1 MRPFLSRLT
10 VLLAM
15 ALLTIGCTTTVTGPN
30 APVADKAEAAKG
42 NNKFAMD
49 LYHKL
54 AGEKGNLF
62 FSPASISTA
71 LAMTYAG
78 ARGETASQMAK
89 TLHFTLDEPKLHPAL
104 GALLFDLNAQNKDQG
119 NKLSMANALW
129 AQKGHPFE
137 PEFVKLNKDNYG
149 AGLNEVD
156 FREAAEQARE
166 TINAWVAKQ
175 TQDRIKDLLSEGV
188 LTPQTRLVLTNAIYF
203 KGIWANK
210 FTKEATRE
218 APFHFSAMEKVNVP
232 LMTQTDKFNYLDGK
246 SFQALQLP
254 YKGKNLSMVVL
265 LPQKV
270 DGLAE
275 LEKSLTAEQL
285 TTWLGKLHER
295 EVIVS
300 LPRFQLTSEFSLKET
315 LSKLGMPLAFSPEAN
330 FSGIDGQ
337 KDLYL
342 SAVVHKA
349 FVDVNEEGTEAAA
362 ATGAVARTLSVQVD
376 PTPIFKADHPFL
388 FLIRDERTGSI
399 LFLGRVINPSK

>member
-1 MRPFLSRLT
+1 MRAFLTRLT
-10 VLLAM
+10 G
-15 ALLTIGCTTTVTGPN
+15 LLTVGSLTLGCTSVTGPN
-30 APVADKAEAAKG
+30 APVADKTEAARG
-42 NNKFAMD
+42 NNAFAID

-54 AGEKGNLF
+54 ATKEGNLF
-62 FSPASISTA
+62 LSPASISTA

-78 ARGETASQMAK
+78 ARGETANEMAK

-104 GALLFDLNAQNKDQG
+104 GDILFDLNAQGKSQG
-119 NKLSMANALW
+119 NKLSVANALW
-129 AQKGHPFE
+129 AQKGQAFQ

-156 FREAAEQARE
+156 FQKATEQARQ

-175 TQDRIKDLLSEGV
+175 TQDKIKDLLAEGF

-203 KGIWANK
+203 KGKWDNK
-210 FTKEATRE
+210 FMKEATRD
-218 APFHFSAMEKVNVP
+218 APFQMNAKDKVNVP
-232 LMTQTDKFNYLDGK
+232 LMTQTEKFNYFDGGT
-246 SFQALQLP
+246 FQALQLP
-254 YKGKNLSMVVL
+254 YEGKDLSMVIL

-270 DGLAE
+270 DGLAA

-285 TTWLGKLHER
+285 TTWLGKLHKK

-315 LSKLGMPLAFSPEAN
+315 LSQLGMPLAFSPKAD
-330 FSGIDGQ
+330 FSGIDGE

-362 ATGAVARTLSVQVD
+362 ATAVGIKALAAPAS
-376 PTPIFKADHPFL
+376 PPIFRADHPFV

-399 LFLGRVINPSK
+399 LFLGRLVHPGK